1 LNIKNSFRI
10 MIMNTS
16 AKILGFEEQVINV
29 QKAIADFENGQKL
42 NIAIIA
48 EPFAGKTSILDIIEK
63 ENANIISRISV
74 QSIMDNKGKLATS
87 SKLNKI
93 VMIDDCHFLYMRK
106 IGGFSILEAFLN
118 SISAYNDHLFITAWN
133 LFSWNY
139 LEEAANIGINFPI
152 QITLPKLKDSEIK
165 ECILSA
171 YGPDEIT
178 FVNDVEGYDEKIIEI
193 VRHPIVIKVLHKTI
207 NIVFLKINFS
217 VLKKKFQKAEGEID
231 TKDLIFKKI
240 NRISNGNPGIA
251 EAIWENNLE
260 YPNVKLSQFEHIS
273 SNIDLDYNE
282 SFILSNI
289 LAMRIIKKENLSDI
303 VDDPHI
309 DTILFR
315 LLQQGLIGIDDANY
329 SIKPEAIRN
338 SVELLQKLRL
348 VW

>member
-1 LNIKNSFRI
+1 
-10 MIMNTS
+10 MNTS
-16 AKILGFEEQVINV
+16 AKILGFDEQVLKV
-29 QKAIADFENGQKL
+29 QKAIADFEQGQKL
-42 NIAIIA
+42 NLAIIA

-74 QSIMDNKGKLATS
+74 QSIIDNKGKLATYL
-87 SKLNKI
+87 KLNKI

-118 SISAYNDHLFITAWN
+118 SISANNDHLFITAWN

-139 LEEAANIGINFPI
+139 LEEAANIGIHFPI
-152 QITLPKLKDSEIK
+152 QIILPKLKDSEIK

-171 YGPDEIT
+171 YGPDEII

-193 VRHPIVIKVLHKTI
+193 IKHPVVIKVFHKTI
-207 NIVFLKINFS
+207 NIVFPKINFS
-217 VLKKKFQKAEGEID
+217 VLKTKFQKAEDEID

-251 EAIWENNLE
+251 EAVWEKNLV

-273 SNIDLDYNE
+273 SNIDLNYNE

-289 LAMRIIKKENLSDI
+289 LAMRIVNKDNLSDI
-303 VDDPHI
+303 LDDPHI
-309 DTILFR
+309 DTSLFR
-315 LLQQGLIGIDDANY
+315 LLQQGLIEMDDGTC

-338 SVELLQKLRL
+338 SVEFLQKLRL